1 MTVVY
6 PNLDQYIT
14 SIRAEFEDRLGQFVE
29 IPTISMEPERRPDI
43 ERGGDLAVQYLQ
55 SLGVQAEKAP
65 TRGYPCVVGQ
75 LIQDE
80 RYPTVT
86 IYNHLDVQPADARE
100 WEHAPFAFQ
109 NNDGRYGGRGTTDDK
124 GPALTAMYA
133 VRYALENR
141 IPLNFKFLWE
151 LEEEI
156 GSPNFDEFL
165 RARAPEFQTES
176 VLVSDTIWINR
187 SKPAVPYGLRGLLSL
202 TLTLKTGSKDVHSGL
217 VGGAARNPIGEL
229 VQIVNSC
236 YNART
241 GEITIPGIYDDAIA
255 ATPEQLQSFLDSGFD
270 ISRFMQAHELLSLR
284 SSDPLTV
291 MQAIMS
297 RPTFEVHGITG
308 GYSGPGV
315 KTIVPYQAE
324 AKISLRL
331 VPAMSPQRTFERI
344 REFVQQLNPAV
355 QVNYVSGAS
364 PYQGQF
370 TGFYADAAREAMR
383 YAFGTTP
390 AFTREGGTIGAC
402 ISMQNYLQAPLI
414 FLGLS
419 LPEHG
424 YHAKNEN
431 YDWQQASGGVKMFVR
446 YFDLISTVAK

>member
-1 MTVVY
+1 
-6 PNLDQYIT
+6 
-14 SIRAEFEDRLGQFVE
+14 
-29 IPTISMEPERRPDI
+29 
-43 ERGGDLAVQYLQ
+43 
-55 SLGVQAEKAP
+55 
-65 TRGYPCVVGQ
+65 
-75 LIQDE
+75 
-80 RYPTVT
+80 
-86 IYNHLDVQPADARE
+86 
-100 WEHAPFAFQ
+100 
-109 NNDGRYGGRGTTDDK
+109 
-124 GPALTAMYA
+124 
-133 VRYALENR
+133 
-141 IPLNFKFLWE
+141 
-151 LEEEI
+151 
-156 GSPNFDEFL
+156 
-165 RARAPEFQTES
+165 
-176 VLVSDTIWINR
+176 
-187 SKPAVPYGLRGLLSL
+187 
-202 TLTLKTGSKDVHSGL
+202 LKTGSKDVHSGL